1 MTTENT
7 NNRRSNRHSGQSPKK
22 LPYFLWIAFLSCVL
36 IIVSGG
42 TYVVYGKIQEQQLQE
57 KLDEETTNLVA
68 EIEQEQEKNGVV
80 SEKKELNNDNIK
92 EILYIP
98 KEEKELPYENTEEQ
112 LTHLMKQ
119 ERKKLK
125 HPKQAIVVGCV
136 EKQKRTD
143 HLATYALNVET
154 YDWES
159 NEQTFKKENERT
171 EKSIYINTDT
181 GEEITSKALIG
192 SKANLLAIQQVIQQK
207 LLDDAEKPQDI
218 LDAVLDLPRIKFE
231 NATYTPEHLE
241 IALPKNKTGVDKL
254 TLDYSDVQSFIQT
267 DLVDPSQL
275 SEETTALD
283 PNKKYVSLTFD
294 DGPGGDT
301 TPRLLQLLAEKDVKA
316 TFFMLGQMAE
326 EFPQIVKDVHEQG
339 HEIASHSYS
348 HPQLNAIP
356 KDKLKEQ
363 VRLTD
368 KAIYNAAGILPRTL
382 RPPYGAISPES
393 AEVIGKPIIQWDI
406 DSYDWDSK
414 NTQAVIDR
422 VNQTAFEGGIILM
435 HDIHP
440 TTIDAVGTVIDNLR
454 AQGYEFVTTSQ
465 LLEQKEKPLYQYF
478 GQTDA
483 REI

>member
-1 MTTENT
+1 
-7 NNRRSNRHSGQSPKK
+7 
-22 LPYFLWIAFLSCVL
+22 
-36 IIVSGG
+36 
-42 TYVVYGKIQEQQLQE
+42 
-57 KLDEETTNLVA
+57 
-68 EIEQEQEKNGVV
+68 
-80 SEKKELNNDNIK
+80 
-92 EILYIP
+92 
-98 KEEKELPYENTEEQ
+98 
-112 LTHLMKQ
+112 
-119 ERKKLK
+119 
-125 HPKQAIVVGCV
+125 V

-207 LLDDAEKPQDI
+207 LLDDAKKPQDI

-241 IALPKNKTGVDKL
+241 IALPKNKTGIDKL

-267 DLVDPSQL
+267 DLVDPNQL